1 MDARASRLT
10 LYSRL
15 WCHLCDDMIAAL
27 RTLQAGSNFELEV
40 VDVEAD
46 PALEAAYGERVPVL
60 TAAGGELCHARLD
73 YAKVNEYLS
82 NFR

>member
-1 MDARASRLT
+1 M
-10 LYSRL
+10 YSRL

-27 RTLQAGSNFELEV
+27 RILQARTSFELEV

-46 PALEAAYGERVPVL
+46 PALEAVYGERVPVL
-60 TAAGGELCHARLD
+60 TAAGAELCHARLD